1 MWQNLH
7 LLLISWVIMLSWFRI
22 KLKMYTTARGFQS
35 RPNFQA
41 RGWPRTQETRS
52 RVGWDRSASV
62 LSATPW
68 PPAGELCYFSS
79 ASPFSGSL
87 RFLLSEADPALGPQT
102 TLKDFLS
109 RKICRWSFSQDW
121 YNSTFKQFQP
131 ACLKYLHLF
140 ARSEGSCFG
149 RDASFTPGVGA
160 IFYIISLV
168 FLEFYDE
175 IDLSLQ

>member
-7 LLLISWVIMLSWFRI
+7 LLLISWVILSWFRI

-102 TLKDFLS
+102 TLKIFPS
-109 RKICRWSFSQDW
+109 RKMCMKFFLRISITAHLSNFNLLVLNTYICLPEARAAVLGGTRHLPQGSVLFSISFLW
-121 YNSTFKQFQP
+121 
-131 ACLKYLHLF
+131 
-140 ARSEGSCFG
+140 CFW
-149 RDASFTPGVGA
+149 
-160 IFYIISLV
+160 IFMMK
-168 FLEFYDE
+168 
-175 IDLSLQ
+175 